1 MSIRFEVHPT
11 KNRKW
16 QWRLVEIV
24 GTVKDPIA
32 RGTDYQDSEAE
43 CRIEV
48 QVIKQTIMDA
58 PVVKTRY

>member
-16 QWRLVEIV
+16 QWRLVETDDDI
-24 GTVKDPIA
+24 IA

-48 QVIKQTIMDA
+48 EVVKQTIMDA
-58 PVVKTRY
+58 PVIKTRC